1 MIGFPLRSMIFVADS
16 SATVPPAARTSGSF
30 FTVGSRLAGI
40 DGAVTWSPS
49 NEKSGA
55 FPLMY
60 ASVFAYDCVKIWSKA
75 RSIMSVST
83 NVPLTMATPS
93 TIASAVRKA
102 RSFRPA
108 SPRSATR
115 ITSE

>member
-1 MIGFPLRSMIFVADS
+1 M
-16 SATVPPAARTSGSF
+16 RTC
-30 FTVGSRLAGI
+30 GSRLAGTEG
-40 DGAVTWSPS
+40 GATWSPW
-49 NEKSGA
+49 KSKPGDL
-55 FPLMY
+55 PLMY
-60 ASVFAYDCVKIWSKA
+60 ASVFAYDCVKMSSKA

-83 NVPLTMATPS
+83 NVPLTIATPS

-115 ITSE
+115 IT